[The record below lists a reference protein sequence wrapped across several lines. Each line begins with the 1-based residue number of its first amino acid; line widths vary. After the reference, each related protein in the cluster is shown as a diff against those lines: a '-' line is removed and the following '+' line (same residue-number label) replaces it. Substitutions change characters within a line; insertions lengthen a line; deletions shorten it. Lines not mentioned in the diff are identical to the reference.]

1 MLTFHQNT
9 AVCDIVPTSF
19 VSKNGKTCLCSELF
33 FIDGSSMKYFDFGE
47 LARHYQRFV
56 LHKWSKPP
64 FSWEELDKTEK
75 EEKVNGTD
83 E

>member
-9 AVCDIVPTSF
+9 AVCDIQSTPF
-19 VSKNGKTCLCSELF
+19 VTKKGKSCVLSELF
-33 FIDGSSMKYFDFGE
+33 FIDGSSMKYYDFGK
-47 LARHYQRFV
+47 LARQYQQFV
-56 LHKWSKPP
+56 FNHRSKPAII
-64 FSWEELDKTEK
+64 WEELNKSEK

>member
-9 AVCDIVPTSF
+9 AVCDIQSTPF
-19 VSKNGKTCLCSELF
+19 VSKKGKNCLCSELF
-33 FIDGSSMKYFDFGE
+33 FIDGSSMKYYDFGE
-47 LARHYQRFV
+47 LARQYQFFV
-56 LHKWSKPP
+56 KKRMSKP
-64 FSWEELDKTEK
+64 SITWKELDKSEK